1 LHLSVLFREL
11 EELSGIIEM
20 QEDTREGMW
29 LSGYVSGYCLILR
42 RFTSARVW
50 IDTVAA
56 TKTEAAS

>member
-20 QEDTREGMW
+20 QEEKRDGMW

-42 RFTSARVW
+42 RFTVEAVW
-50 IDTVAA
+50 IRTVAV
-56 TKTEAAS
+56 